1 MATTSVNRQPM
12 LVDRPLIE
20 VEVLTTAAVG
30 NRNNDDYKVQGGQ
43 GPVLLVDMDTTLTDD
58 DVSGGLIDTI
68 EVIRNE
74 AVADAD
80 VTISPT
86 VYSSEFTYTTG
97 AIAYVPSGA
106 FGTLNYLSV
115 PAVIP
120 IDYTI
125 SPSGYA
131 EEHSYAYTD
140 MIAYVPSGGFAPVAT
155 FDTSV
160 SGVIATYTDQ
170 AYFQVLTSNVVTSSG
185 QLPSGIGIYQYS
197 GSTISG
203 LPGDTTF
210 TSASGFN
217 YLAASSGTA
226 PSGYGYYR
234 YRGGEL
240 LTYNQTTQF
249 TSDNFEYLGVN
260 APIFLT
266 PYTFTD
272 KSFYFITSTGIVPNS
287 SQVANGPGLY
297 QYRGDTVSGRI
308 DTITYSSGNGYYF
321 LGTTSGTAPNGSGY
335 YRYTAASP
343 LTIQEQ
349 ATQFTGTNGFSY
361 ISPTLPTAF
370 DPLEIC
376 FYHVRQKV
384 NPIANDGDYKFVG
397 KISIGSGVSRTDG
410 LAQLPHLSIPV
421 PYTHGSLEVDTPGRN
436 RGLYLQKGDSLYC
449 GIYATSATTVNY
461 TPGVTVL
468 AQGGYY

>member
-74 AVADAD
+74 AVPDTD
-80 VTISPT
+80 VTVSST

-106 FGTLNYLSV
+106 FGTLNYLDV
-115 PAVIP
+115 PAAIP

-125 SPSGYA
+125 VPTGYA
-131 EEHSYAYTD
+131 VPITYASGN
-140 MIAYVPSGGFAPVAT
+140 IVNIPSGGFASIAT
-155 FDTSV
+155 FTTAV
-160 SGVIATYTDQ
+160 SGIFADYTDQ
-170 AYFQVLTSNVVTSSG
+170 AYFQVLTANVVTNAG
-185 QLPSGIGIYQYS
+185 QLPSGVGIYQYS
-197 GSTISG
+197 GATISG

-210 TSASGFN
+210 TTASGFN
-217 YLAASSGTA
+217 FLAAASGIA
-226 PSGYGYYR
+226 PSGFGYYK
-234 YRGGEL
+234 YSGVGTTEF
-240 LTYNQTTQF
+240 NQTTQF
-249 TSDNFEYLGVN
+249 TAAADFEYLGVS
-260 APIFLT
+260 APIFLD
-266 PYTFTD
+266 PYVFTD

-297 QYRGDTVSGRI
+297 QYRGGTASGRI
-308 DTITYSSGNGYYF
+308 DTITYTSGNGYYF
-321 LGTTSGTAPNGSGY
+321 LGTTSGIAPSGFGYYQYTNTAPL
-335 YRYTAASP
+335 TAH
-343 LTIQEQ
+343 EQ
-349 ATQFTGTNGFSY
+349 ATQFNGTNGFAY
-361 ISPTLPTAF
+361 ISPTLPITF

-421 PYTHGSLEVDTPGRN
+421 PYTHGALEADTPGRN